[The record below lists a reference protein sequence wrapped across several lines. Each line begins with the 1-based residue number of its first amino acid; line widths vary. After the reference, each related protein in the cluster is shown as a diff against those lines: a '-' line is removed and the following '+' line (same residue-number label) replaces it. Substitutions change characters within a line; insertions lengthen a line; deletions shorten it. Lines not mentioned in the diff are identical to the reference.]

1 MPSDHFTI
9 ITKKAIIMAVLET
22 IRVKFGVVI
31 TVLIAIALLSFIID
45 PTTLQ
50 NVASS
55 MSSKYDVGEIDG
67 KSVSYVD
74 FQKDVEKTKGVLE
87 LLGFQANSEQAQS
100 YVREEAWKE
109 LFDSYYFIPNAE
121 SAGIYVG
128 NQEALDLI
136 SGDNIS
142 PVIAQV
148 FSDENGFNKEAF
160 LNFVNYCRE
169 DQSGR
174 YKELLNYLC
183 NTAISQQYYSKY
195 FSLFSESNITNELG
209 LENEITDN
217 NNSVNAE
224 FVMVPFGFAQDTTV
238 VVSDSEIK
246 EWYKAHKKMDAYK
259 SLFKQ
264 KASRD
269 IEYVV
274 YDILPSSEDVAAA
287 NEDIAALAKDFASTD
302 NVKSFL
308 LSNYCQF
315 DEKYYKEGEL
325 KTVAPEVDEFV
336 FNNNGQSVSPV
347 LSHDNTFYLVRILDT
362 KTESGVV
369 KKQVAIL
376 EKEAIAS
383 KTTVN
388 GIYAKAKSFASQA
401 ADGYKD
407 FRAAV
412 DSQAV
417 YAHSA
422 NLVEGASRIG
432 SIDNAKEV
440 TRWAFDAKKGKVSEI
455 FDINKDY
462 FVVAVLTGINKEGYK
477 DIKEVS
483 PVIKDILYREKLA
496 DHKAAEVA
504 EKIAGLD
511 NMAAV
516 AEALGTTVST
526 KDGITF
532 SSLTSQELD
541 PAFIGAV
548 TSAEQGKISAPVKGS
563 YGIYVFNVTAK
574 ETGAFYTEDDAN
586 SKTAQM
592 NQYMAQMLLGV
603 MNENVV
609 VDNRPRFY

>member
-1 MPSDHFTI
+1 
-9 ITKKAIIMAVLET
+9 MAVLET

-31 TVLIAIALLSFIID
+31 TVLIAVALLSFIID

-67 KSVSYVD
+67 KAVSYVD

-100 YVREEAWKE
+100 YVRDEAWKE
-109 LFDSYYFIPNAE
+109 LFDKYYFIPNAE

-148 FSDENGFNKEAF
+148 FSDGKGFNKEAF
-160 LNFVNYCRE
+160 NNFVNYCRE
-169 DQSGR
+169 DQTGR
-174 YKELLNYLC
+174 YKELLDYLC
-183 NTAISQQYYSKY
+183 NAAISQQYYSKY

-209 LENEITDN
+209 LENEIADN

-224 FVMVPFGFAQDTTV
+224 FVMVPFGFAQDTTIV
-238 VVSDSEIK
+238 VTDSEIK
-246 EWYKAHKKMDAYK
+246 DWYKAHKKMAAYK
-259 SLFKQ
+259 SLFTQ
-264 KASRD
+264 RASRD

-274 YDILPSSEDVAAA
+274 YDILPSPEDIAAA
-287 NEDIAALAKDFASTD
+287 NEYIAGLVDEFAATS

-325 KTVAPEVDEFV
+325 KTIAPEVDEFV
-336 FNNNGQSVSPV
+336 FNNNGQTISPV
-347 LSHDNTFYLVRILDT
+347 LSHDNTFYVVRILDT
-362 KTESGVV
+362 KTEDGVV
-369 KKQVAIL
+369 KKQVAVL
-376 EKEAIAS
+376 EKEAVAS
-383 KTTVN
+383 KNTVN
-388 GIYAKAKSFASQA
+388 GIYAKAKNFAAQA
-401 ADGYKD
+401 NGNYKD

-417 YAHSA
+417 YAHTA

-432 SIDNAKEV
+432 SIDNAKEI
-440 TRWAFDAKKGKVSEI
+440 TRWAFDAKKGKVSDI

-477 DIKEVS
+477 DLKAVS
-483 PVIKDILYREKLA
+483 PVIKDILYREKFA

-511 NMAAV
+511 NMAAI

-532 SSLTSQELD
+532 SSLTSQGLD

-548 TSAEQGKISAPVKGS
+548 TSAEAGKISAPVKGS

-586 SKTAQM
+586 AKAAQM

-609 VDNRPRFY
+609 TDNRARFY

>member
-31 TVLIAIALLSFIID
+31 TALIAIALLSFIID

-100 YVREEAWKE
+100 YVRDEAWKE

-264 KASRD
+264 NASRD

-287 NEDIAALAKDFASTD
+287 NEDIAALAGDFASTD

-308 LSNYCQF
+308 LANYCQF

-347 LSHDNTFYLVRILDT
+347 LSHDNTFYIVRILDT

-376 EKEAIAS
+376 EKEAVAS

-401 ADGYKD
+401 AGGYKD

-511 NMAAV
+511 NMVAV

-532 SSLTSQELD
+532 SSLTSQGLD

-603 MNENVV
+603 MNESVV
-609 VDNRPRFY
+609 TDNRARFY